1 MLPEMS
7 NVTVESFHKGTTLL
21 ETYPGRSYIVPNIK
35 KKLLLWVNFVFHGV
49 NITNDLDWWQ
59 NHSLCIV
66 HQGFPSSLSLVVESL
81 PILHAIKRNVELEYL
96 LTIVLREDDYNR
108 RVGNPFTL
116 NSEATLGN
124 RVQSTWATL
133 TTGGY
138 NDWETWFQIGS
149 NFLQWPHQG
158 A

>member
-1 MLPEMS
+1 
-7 NVTVESFHKGTTLL
+7 
-21 ETYPGRSYIVPNIK
+21 
-35 KKLLLWVNFVFHGV
+35 
-49 NITNDLDWWQ
+49 
-59 NHSLCIV
+59 
-66 HQGFPSSLSLVVESL
+66 VESL
-81 PILHAIKRNVELEYL
+81 PILHAVKRNVVLEYL
-96 LTIVLREDDYNR
+96 STMVLREDDYNM